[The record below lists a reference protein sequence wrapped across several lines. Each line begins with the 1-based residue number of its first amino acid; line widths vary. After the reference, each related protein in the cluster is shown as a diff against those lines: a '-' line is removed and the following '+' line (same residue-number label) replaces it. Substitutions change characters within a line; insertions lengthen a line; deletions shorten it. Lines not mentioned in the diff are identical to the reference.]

1 MPSAGRNKLLNDRK
15 AQLLQKI
22 IEQKRQIK
30 DYRQNN
36 LMEFFT
42 KPKDEMG
49 IPANPLQAELLEAWE
64 NPRFK
69 VFTYTGANRI
79 GKTTI
84 LAIVAFSVMFGRW
97 LWNDKRI
104 WFSHT
109 NPRKVRLV
117 GQDWEKHVK
126 AVLSPELKK
135 WWPKNRKIKGG
146 KPKKNNN
153 GVDYFWEDE
162 KTGSTLE
169 IMSNLQDS
177 DLHEGWQGDLVC
189 YDEPPKRDVRVANAR
204 GLIDRLGRELFTMT
218 LLKEAWVDREVIK
231 AVDEDGKPDRTVFS
245 VDGPIEVNIGFGIT
259 QEGVDQFAKTLTED
273 EKSARLAGKPSYLS
287 GLVYPTFKRKVHLI
301 ERFEVPSNWIV
312 DIGIDFHPR
321 KQQAILFIA
330 TDERQERYVI
340 NEIWDYGDGDVIAD
354 AILKRISRNNYR
366 VGRVIIDPLS
376 KGDDQNDENTT
387 FRKIQKKLWRHE
399 IPLQVATKDIS
410 SGIVTVKDHL
420 LGPNNKPSLFIF
432 DDCVRVLYEIEG
444 YMWDKETQKPLKEN
458 DDMMENLYRLLLLDT
473 QYVDPE
479 DEDWEEEDY
488 QDEDVNAVTG
498 Y

>member
-49 IPANPLQAELLEAWE
+49 IPANPLQAELLEAWD
-64 NPRFK
+64 NPRYK

-84 LAIVAFSVMFGRW
+84 LAIIAFSVMFGRW

-109 NPRKVRLV
+109 KPRKVRLV

-135 WWPKNRKIKGG
+135 WWPKSRVVKTR
-146 KPKKNNN
+146 KNNN
-153 GVDYFWEDE
+153 GVDYFWEDK

-245 VDGPIEVNIGFGIT
+245 VDGPIEANIGFGIT

-287 GLVYPTFKRKVHLI
+287 GLVYPYFNRKTHYI
-301 ERFEVPSNWIV
+301 EPFPVPCNWIV
-312 DIGIDFHPR
+312 DIGFDIHPR
-321 KQQAILFIA
+321 ERQAVLFIA
-330 TDERQERYVI
+330 TNERGERYGI
-340 NEIWDYGDGDVIAD
+340 EEIWEHGDGTAIAD
-354 AILKRISRNNYR
+354 EAMRRIRRNNYR
-366 VGRVIIDPLS
+366 VGTVLIDPLS
-376 KGDDQNDENTT
+376 KGDNQNDEKTS
-387 FRKIQKKLWRHE
+387 FRKIQKVFWRNE
-399 IPLQVATKDIS
+399 IPVRVASKDLS
-410 SGIVTVKDHL
+410 SGILCVKDHL
-420 LGPNNKPSLFIF
+420 LGPNKRASIWFFDYLVRNLFEF
-432 DDCVRVLYEIEG
+432 EG
-444 YMWDKETQKPLKEN
+444 YIYKDGKILDK
-458 DDMMENLYRLLLLDT
+458 DDHMMENLYRLLLLDT
-473 QYVDPE
+473 KYVDPE